1 MANYRASVEDIA
13 NVVEYDRNVDP
24 EQFAIIRDKVFKVLE
39 EATIV
44 FEEIMDQDFDEE
56 VPSDDTDYFSDL
68 NEHDD

>member
-13 NVVEYDRNVDP
+13 NIVEYVRNVDP

>member
-13 NVVEYDRNVDP
+13 NVVKYVRNVDP
-24 EQFAIIRDKVFKVLE
+24 EQFAIIRDEVFEVLE
-39 EATIV
+39 EANIV
-44 FEEIMDQDFDEE
+44 FQEIMDQDFDEE